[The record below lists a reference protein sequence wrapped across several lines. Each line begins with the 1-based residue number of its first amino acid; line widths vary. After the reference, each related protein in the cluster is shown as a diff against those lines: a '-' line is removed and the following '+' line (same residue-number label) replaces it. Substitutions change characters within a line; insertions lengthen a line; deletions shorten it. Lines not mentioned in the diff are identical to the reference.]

1 MDPLYALNIIYA
13 VVAILYYLDVL
24 VRKNVEQPIW
34 RIGSPSTKSFEPQTF
49 SKKSRRPTKP
59 QKLN

>member
-34 RIGSPSTKSFEPQTF
+34 RIGKFFEPQTF

>member
-13 VVAILYYLDVL
+13 VVAILYYLDML
-24 VRKNVEQPIW
+24 VRKNAEQPLWTI
-34 RIGSPSTKSFEPQTF
+34 FNQNQTF
-49 SKKSRRPTKP
+49 SKKLEAPTKTRSP